1 MTSGIVLILVAGIMG
16 ASFAVPMRY
25 MRRWAWENIW
35 TVWSVVALLII
46 PWALALSTVSSL
58 GTVYDEAGIK
68 ALCLA
73 GALGF
78 FWGIAG
84 FLFGLSVELVGMS
97 LTFAVVN
104 GMSSAIG
111 SLVPLL
117 VLHRQSVFTSGGL
130 LVSVG
135 VFGVVMG
142 VGICSWAGSL
152 RAKTEESSNTTQQ
165 TTANPINF
173 WRGLAVT
180 FGSALLAP
188 CLNLGIAFGHEITTA
203 AVNRG
208 TSPAASTNALLAILF
223 TGGFLSNISYC
234 IYRIRKN
241 NTAGLFVIAE
251 YKKYFALGSLMGALW
266 IFSYAI
272 YGSSLS
278 FLGEFGTVAGW
289 PILMA
294 AITIASSLWDVAF
307 GDWRKGP
314 LRIMALGVI
323 LLIAMVGLIS
333 FGMARLQ
340 QGV

>member
-1 MTSGIVLILVAGIMG
+1 MTFGIMLILVAGIMG

-25 MRRWAWENIW
+25 MQRWAWENIW
-35 TVWSVVALLII
+35 TVWSVVALLIV
-46 PWALALSTVSSL
+46 PWALAFSTVSGL
-58 GTVYDEAGIK
+58 GTVYGEAGIK
-68 ALCLA
+68 ALCLT
-73 GALGF
+73 GTLGF
-78 FWGIAG
+78 LWGIAG

-142 VGICSWAGSL
+142 VLLCSWAGSL
-152 RAKTEESSNTTQQ
+152 RAKTKEDPANTTMSKGNS
-165 TTANPINF
+165 ANF

-180 FGSALLAP
+180 FGSAVLAP
-188 CLNLGIAFGHEITTA
+188 CLNLGIAFGREITAA
-203 AVNRG
+203 AVNHG
-208 TSPAASTNALLAILF
+208 TSPAASTNGLLAILF
-223 TGGFLSNISYC
+223 TGGFLSNIAYC
-234 IYRIRKN
+234 VYRIRKN
-241 NTAGLFVIAE
+241 RTVGLFAITE
-251 YKKYFALGSLMGALW
+251 SKKYFALGALMGALW

-314 LRIMALGVI
+314 LRIMGLGVA

>member
-1 MTSGIVLILVAGIMG
+1 MTFGIMLILVAGIMG

-25 MRRWAWENIW
+25 MSRWAWENIW
-35 TVWSVVALLII
+35 AVWSVVALLIV
-46 PWALALSTVSSL
+46 PWALALSTVSTL
-58 GTVYDEAGIK
+58 GTVYGEAGVK
-68 ALCLA
+68 ALCLT
-73 GALGF
+73 GTLGF
-78 FWGIAG
+78 LWGISG

-97 LTFAVVN
+97 LTFALVN

-117 VLHRQSVFTSGGL
+117 VLHRQSVFTAGGL

-135 VFGVVMG
+135 VLGIVMG

-152 RAKTEESSNTTQQ
+152 RAKSVENPGA
-165 TTANPINF
+165 TAMSKDNPVKF

-223 TGGFLSNISYC
+223 TGGFLSNIAYC

-241 NTAGLFVIAE
+241 HTAGLFTIE
-251 YKKYFALGSLMGALW
+251 ERKKYFALGGLMGGLW

-307 GDWRKGP
+307 GDWRRGP

-323 LLIAMVGLIS
+323 LLITMVGLIS

>member
-1 MTSGIVLILVAGIMG
+1 MAFGIILILVAGIMG

-25 MRRWAWENIW
+25 MRRWEWENIW
-35 TVWSVVALLII
+35 TVWSVVALLIV
-46 PWALALSTVSSL
+46 PWVLALSTVSTL
-58 GTVYDEAGIK
+58 GTVYADAGMK
-68 ALCLA
+68 ALCLT

-78 FWGIAG
+78 LWGIAG

-142 VGICSWAGSL
+142 VVLCSWAGSL
-152 RAKTEESSNTTQQ
+152 RAKSDENPGA
-165 TTANPINF
+165 TAMSKNNPANF

-180 FGSALLAP
+180 FSSALLAP
-188 CLNLGIAFGHEITTA
+188 CLNLGIAFGHDITSA
-203 AVNRG
+203 AVSRG

-223 TGGFLSNISYC
+223 TGGFLSNIAYC
-234 IYRIRKN
+234 VYRIRKH
-241 NTAGLFVIAE
+241 NTAGLFAIE
-251 YKKYFALGSLMGALW
+251 ERNKYFALGALMGALW

-294 AITIASSLWDVAF
+294 AITIASSLWDIAF

-314 LRIMALGVI
+314 LRIMAIGVV

-333 FGMARLQ
+333 VGMARLQ